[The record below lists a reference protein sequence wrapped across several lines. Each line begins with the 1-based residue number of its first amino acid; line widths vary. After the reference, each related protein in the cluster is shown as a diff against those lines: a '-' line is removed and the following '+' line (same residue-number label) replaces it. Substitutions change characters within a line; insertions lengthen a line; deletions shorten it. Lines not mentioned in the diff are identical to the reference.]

1 MAFAPR
7 GSRPK
12 TTNLTDNLS
21 EERRNKQPEQNA
33 RVPTLLGATSP
44 VETARTRERVSRKP
58 PLPRGLAKTAPASRQ
73 KAAPAVASSNT
84 DRGNRSAS
92 PTKRTKPISRAVVNH
107 SRVKINVQ
115 SKPSLKPR
123 LPSRPVAS
131 GAQSHV
137 APDAL
142 TICAQLVPWIFMRS
156 SLEARLK
163 PLEERF
169 EEKVQL
175 ETDRLNRLEK
185 ERESEKQKMELKT
198 EVDILEDLSR
208 AENHSFTS
216 QLITILK
223 EAQSFFSDS
232 EGPQSIATAT
242 SKLVSLQDKVHSE
255 EWDPQT
261 FEEIGT
267 ELAESINQ
275 ATALRSSVLA
285 LSSQLKDPQLGSS
298 LKTFALWEN
307 ASQQLLRL
315 LQTRIDS
322 LQELS
327 DAIPLVE
334 AYQRARIEL
343 EVLKIGIP

>member
-208 AENHSFTS
+208 AE
-216 QLITILK
+216 
-223 EAQSFFSDS
+223 
-232 EGPQSIATAT
+232 
-242 SKLVSLQDKVHSE
+242 VHSE